1 MHTSTDKNKSSQ
13 RGSVSK
19 HVLGLMV
26 LGILCFA
33 GVKLFYY
40 MLDNSATDGR
50 DGSLLSDN
58 RDRAQQG
65 QDMTVIAEAAT
76 GVNKEAIIRRNVFL
90 PRAEQKANDMGSEL
104 LASLEPSGLD
114 LVLVGTVIETGGENR
129 AIIFDIEEKKQDL
142 VREGDVIKG
151 ASIKQILP
159 GKVVISRQG
168 NNEMLDIGAARE
180 LQSKA
185 REMAL
190 PYQQTVETLKQGQT
204 QVQSQGQ
211 YEDTSPGEVE
221 STTIDLK
228 EIGTVS
234 EDIIV
239 KGRISADKNKN

>member
-1 MHTSTDKNKSSQ
+1 MHTSTDKNKSPK

-40 MLDNSATDGR
+40 LLDNSVVDGGA
-50 DGSLLSDN
+50 GSLLSDN

-65 QDMTVIAEAAT
+65 QDMKVIAGAAT
-76 GVNKEAIIRRNVFL
+76 GVDKEAIIRRNVFL
-90 PRAEQKANDMGSEL
+90 PRAEQKANDIGSEL

-129 AIIFDIEEKKQDL
+129 AIIFNIEEKKQDL

-190 PYQQTVETLKQGQT
+190 PYQQTVETLKQGQ
-204 QVQSQGQ
+204 

>member
-1 MHTSTDKNKSSQ
+1 MHTSTDKNKSPK

-40 MLDNSATDGR
+40 FLDNSVADGG
-50 DGSLLSDN
+50 DGALLSDS

-65 QDMTVIAEAAT
+65 QHMKVIAGAAT
-76 GVNKEAIIRRNVFL
+76 GVDKEAIIRRNVFL

-104 LASLEPSGLD
+104 LASLEPSGLY

-185 REMAL
+185 REMVL
-190 PYQQTVETLKQGQT
+190 PYQQTVEIKQGQT

-211 YEDTSPGEVE
+211 YEDNSPGEVE

-239 KGRISADKNKN
+239 KGRISVDKNKN